1 MDILNSDW
9 LIKMLEKSSQTPHE
23 RLLGLFDVLDDW
35 LEAPNIREQVRN
47 EFSATTQAP
56 HLRDFLTAEAAKAGA
71 AMPEMLANQ
80 LYFMAVAATQEKLQ
94 ANNHAY
100 MRHAK
105 NAANAL
111 ISAQTKKAFRITK
124 REARSILFG
133 LLFTFVG
140 LVIFLVG
147 VNAGFMKVG
156 SDLGY
161 QLADKGMY
169 PVLIL
174 VGLSLGVVTIMAEP
188 AVYVLTDQI
197 EEVTSGYVK
206 KKVVLFTLAIGVGI
220 AVALSIIRILIPQLE
235 LWQYLLPGY
244 LIAILLTYITP
255 KLFVG
260 IAFDSG
266 GVASGPMT
274 ATFILAYTQGAAQAI
289 DGADVIVDG
298 FGVIAMVAM
307 TPLIMLQILGLIF
320 KLKSRRREGK

>member
-94 ANNHAY
+94 ANNHAC

-124 REARSILFG
+124 PSAYAIAASFAGTMI
-133 LLFTFVG
+133 V
-140 LVIFLVG
+140 
-147 VNAGFMKVG
+147 AGFLLMLNSSQATKTQQIAFSQPLV
-156 SDLGY
+156 
-161 QLADKGMY
+161 Q
-169 PVLIL
+169 PV
-174 VGLSLGVVTIMAEP
+174 SASSE
-188 AVYVLTDQI
+188 
-197 EEVTSGYVK
+197 S
-206 KKVVLFTLAIGVGI
+206 I
-220 AVALSIIRILIPQLE
+220 ASPEQTAA
-235 LWQYLLPGY
+235 
-244 LIAILLTYITP
+244 LIARIEQMRHGTCYYFEALQLPDNLKGIYINIVVNGQVSTDPYEQKMAMELIEKTRCNYTP
-255 KLFVG
+255 ML
-260 IAFDSG
+260 
-266 GVASGPMT
+266 MT
-274 ATFILAYTQGAAQAI
+274 NST
-289 DGADVIVDG
+289 
-298 FGVIAMVAM
+298 
-307 TPLIMLQILGLIF
+307 
-320 KLKSRRREGK
+320 S